1 MIKVN
6 PDSSVVRTDGTLYL
20 QATADSTSDLSGL
33 TTMDGYKIS
42 FGSLCLVGAT
52 GDFYYFASNNT
63 WKKVGS

>member
-20 QATADSTSDLSGL
+20 QATADATSDLTSL

-42 FGSLCLVGAT
+42 FGSLCLIGGT
-52 GDFYYFASNNT
+52 GDFYYFNGTT

>member
-20 QATADSTSDLSGL
+20 QATADAASDLSGI
-33 TTMDGYKIS
+33 TTIDGYKIS
-42 FGSLCLVGAT
+42 FGSLCLVGTT
-52 GDFYYFASNNT
+52 GDFYFFASNNT